1 MFHEYSEQIIYRYN
15 SNILKAKVQ
24 LGQGMEFF
32 RLSGHVGLRAEIFP

>member
-24 LGQGMEFF
+24 PGQGMEFF